1 MIEFASRLG
10 NDKCTHVTQVTT
22 QVFGAAAGGY
32 LGTYICC
39 AMCIR
44 LRLHAVN
51 YGAVPFGTEI
61 VCRKIVRSHVASVDS
76 PLAVHLCWH
85 RNLEPSVWNF
95 AVDATRCFV
104 STQNR
109 DHYHVTTRITNHRF
123 PLPYPCN
130 VVTQS
135 SGHVSVPLVTIKRLC
150 GMCINMPIVPARG
163 DISCKESRCIN
174 NIWTLSSGL
183 ATIH

>member
-1 MIEFASRLG
+1 MYTRDTSYNTGFWSGSWRLPRYLHMLCNVHTLAASRSKLRRCAIRYG
-10 NDKCTHVTQVTT
+10 NCMSQD
-22 QVFGAAAGGY
+22 
-32 LGTYICC
+32 
-39 AMCIR
+39 
-44 LRLHAVN
+44 
-51 YGAVPFGTEI
+51 
-61 VCRKIVRSHVASVDS
+61 RKIACCTVDS

-163 DISCKESRCIN
+163 GISCKESRCIN

>member
-1 MIEFASRLG
+1 MYTRDTSYNTGFWSGSWRLP
-10 NDKCTHVTQVTT
+10 T
-22 QVFGAAAGGY
+22 Y
-32 LGTYICC
+32 LCC

-51 YGAVPFGTEI
+51 YGAVPFGAEI

-135 SGHVSVPLVTIKRLC
+135 SGHVSVPSVTIKRRLC

-163 DISCKESRCIN
+163 GISCKESRCIN